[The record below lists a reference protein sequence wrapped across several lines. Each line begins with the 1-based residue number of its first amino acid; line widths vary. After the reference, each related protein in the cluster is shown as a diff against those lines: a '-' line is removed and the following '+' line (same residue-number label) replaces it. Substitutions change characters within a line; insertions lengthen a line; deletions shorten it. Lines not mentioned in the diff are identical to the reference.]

1 MAEQTKLEP
10 GVYLDG
16 ARGHYLVRDVINF
29 AKDQGFPVDPFLQ
42 FTLDMY
48 EEHYE
53 LIPCGSLDEVATEA
67 EDWLNENQPLDGH
80 YWAFID
86 GDFGLWADDLAHK
99 D

>member
-1 MAEQTKLEP
+1 M
-10 GVYLDG
+10 YL
-16 ARGHYLVRDVINF
+16 ANHRGHYIVRDVINF

-53 LIPCGSLDEVATEA
+53 AIPCGSLDEVVTDA
-67 EDWLNENQPLDGH
+67 EDWLNENLPLDGH
-80 YWAFID
+80 YWAFND
-86 GDFGLWADDLAHK
+86 GDFGLWADDLADK